1 MSNNVIDFTDY
12 QNRTAIL
19 ELATESE
26 NDAES
31 VDHEIATALLT
42 MYDAGLLTITYDEDG
57 ELLFQANQDVT
68 EEEWDVARILW
79 LSSLNA

>member
-1 MSNNVIDFTDY
+1 
-12 QNRTAIL
+12 
-19 ELATESE
+19 
-26 NDAES
+26 
-31 VDHEIATALLT
+31 